1 MFFNTWSDLL
11 RIVAVG
17 APAYVA
23 LLILLRLS
31 GKRTL
36 SKLNAFDL
44 VITVAFGS
52 CLAAALLDRSLTL
65 AEIVTAFALLVTLQF
80 IITWTSVRW
89 SAVDRLVKAEPA
101 LLYHRGNYVR
111 DAMMRERV
119 TESEIGAAVRE
130 HGHADVGQIDSVILE
145 TDGSISVVER
155 AA

>member
-52 CLAAALLDRSLTL
+52 CLASALLDRSLTL
-65 AEIVTAFALLVTLQF
+65 AEIVTAFALLVILQF

-101 LLYHRGNYVR
+101 LLYHRGTYVR
-111 DAMMRERV
+111 DAMKRERV

-130 HGHADVGQIDSVILE
+130 QGHADVGQIDSVILE
-145 TDGSISVVER
+145 TDGSISVVAR
-155 AA
+155 AG

>member
-1 MFFNTWSDLL
+1 MFFDTWSDLL

-17 APAYVA
+17 APAYIA

-52 CLAAALLDRSLTL
+52 CLAAALLDQTLTL
-65 AEIVTAFALLVTLQF
+65 TEIVTAFALLVLLQF
-80 IITWTSVRW
+80 VITWTSVRW

-101 LLYHRGNYVR
+101 LLYHRGAYVR
-111 DAMMRERV
+111 DAMKRERV

-130 HGHADVGQIDSVILE
+130 QGHADVGQIDSVILE
-145 TDGSISVVER
+145 TDGSISVVAR